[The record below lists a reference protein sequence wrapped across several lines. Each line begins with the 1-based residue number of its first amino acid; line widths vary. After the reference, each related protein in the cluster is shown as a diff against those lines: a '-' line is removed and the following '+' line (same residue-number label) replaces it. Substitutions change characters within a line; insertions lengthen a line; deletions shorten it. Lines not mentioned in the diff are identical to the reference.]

1 MIIRFYFVVGNH
13 HAMKT
18 ALDTVSVVSFIDLS
32 KGILSHSL
40 ETLGDLLLDPAGH

>member
-1 MIIRFYFVVGNH
+1 VIIRFYFVVGNH